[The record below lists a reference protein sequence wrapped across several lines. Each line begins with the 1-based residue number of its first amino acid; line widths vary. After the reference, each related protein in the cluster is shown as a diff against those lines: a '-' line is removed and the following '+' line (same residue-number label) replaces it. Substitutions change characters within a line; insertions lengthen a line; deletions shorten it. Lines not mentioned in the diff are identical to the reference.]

1 MKHFV
6 FISFIEICHSFC
18 LTIIEIFVKICLVQF
33 FTLWIW
39 IELVRKVVSELV
51 REEASEFV
59 REMVSELVREK
70 VTELVREKV
79 TELVR

>member
-18 LTIIEIFVKICLVQF
+18 LTFIEIFVKICLVQF

-39 IELVRKVVSELV
+39 IELVRIRKVVSELV
-51 REEASEFV
+51 REEASE
-59 REMVSELVREK
+59 LVREK
-70 VTELVREKV
+70 VSELVK
-79 TELVR
+79 